1 MTLNDNLKNG
11 CVVAL
16 GNFDGLHIGHM
27 SVINSALEMGK
38 QLNATP
44 CILMFSEHS
53 LKTLYGKAPLELFSG
68 EIKERMLAQT
78 GAKIKT
84 IDFNEIK
91 DMSAET
97 FLNKVLI
104 KQFNVKGICCGY
116 NYHFGKN
123 ASGDTLKM
131 KQLCEAYGL
140 RLSVSEPTEYMGEP
154 VSSTRIRQALEDGQ
168 IEQVN
173 DMLGREFSYKE
184 VVIDGDKRGR
194 ILGTPTINQVLN
206 SKMAIPRHGV
216 YASKTKISDKF
227 YASVTNIGVRP
238 TIGTGVL
245 GSETYIID
253 FSGDLYGQ
261 SIEVC
266 LMSFLRGEQKFEN
279 LDALQGQIRKDAIN
293 AKSFFDMK
301 EKEKKRAIIKLK

>member
-1 MTLNDNLKNG
+1 MTFNDNFKNG

-27 SVINSALEMGK
+27 SVINSALEMASKLG
-38 QLNATP
+38 AVP

-53 LKTLYGKAPLELFSG
+53 LKALYGKAPLELFSG
-68 EIKERMLAQT
+68 EIKQRLLAQT
-78 GAKIKT
+78 KAQIKT
-84 IDFNEIK
+84 IDFNDIK

-97 FLNKVLI
+97 FLNEVLI

-123 ASGDTLKM
+123 ASGDTIKM
-131 KQLCEAYGL
+131 QELCKAYGL
-140 RLSVSEPTEYMGEP
+140 MLSVSEPTEYMGEP
-154 VSSTRIRQALEDGQ
+154 VSSTRIRKALEDGQ

-173 DMLGREFSYKE
+173 DMLAREFSYKE

-194 ILGTPTINQVLN
+194 ILGTPTINQVL
-206 SKMAIPRHGV
+206 SEKMAIPKHGV
-216 YASKTKISDKF
+216 YASRTKIGGKS

-266 LMSFLRGEQKFEN
+266 LLSYLRGEQKFEN
-279 LDALQGQIRKDAIN
+279 LDALRGQIRKDAIN

-301 EKEKKRAIIKLK
+301 ENTKKRAIIK